1 MKFEAR
7 IHPTSKDSFRSCQA
21 VSKLVRMGVG
31 VGVGA
36 VSTTT
41 CQGDVIITR
50 TRLRLPDDLVLIML
64 YATCLHWQ
72 RALMLLP
79 HEYLGRGSLRLLIMS
94 TRSDNNSTKHGGT
107 TPCHSVHQG
116 IHEGQRRAA
125 RGSICGL
132 TAREDC
138 SCRKG
143 VSRRASSAVPL
154 DSRCSRH

>member
-7 IHPTSKDSFRSCQA
+7 IYPTSKDSFRSCQI

-31 VGVGA
+31 VGA
-36 VSTTT
+36 VPTTT
-41 CQGDVIITR
+41 CQGDAIITR
-50 TRLRLPDDLVLIML
+50 SRLRLPDDLVLIML

-72 RALMLLP
+72 RALMLFP
-79 HEYLGRGSLRLLIMS
+79 HTGRRVSLRLLIMS

-116 IHEGQRRAA
+116 IHEGQRCAA
-125 RGSICGL
+125 RWSICGL

-143 VSRRASSAVPL
+143 VSRRASPAVPL